1 MSVEWTWYNDQHT
14 IIVFTFHDPW
24 TLEEFYMADSEAIQT
39 ISRLHWTVDAIMDLS
54 RAFHAPRNLVSGGL
68 NRFKRA
74 ASVPNIGS
82 AVVVHA
88 SPVLKTFI
96 RVIQK
101 LLPKDKVLL
110 ADNFAEAETIL
121 KSIRDT
127 RPQIET

>member
-24 TLEEFYMADSEAIQT
+24 TLEEFYMADSESMEAM
-39 ISRLHWTVDAIMDLS
+39 SSLHWTVDAIMDLS
-54 RAFHAPRNLVSGGL
+54 RASHAPRNLVSGGL

-88 SPVLKTFI
+88 SPVLRTFI

-101 LLPKDKVLL
+101 LLPKGKLRL

-121 KSIRDT
+121 ASIRNK
-127 RPQIET
+127 RPQREM